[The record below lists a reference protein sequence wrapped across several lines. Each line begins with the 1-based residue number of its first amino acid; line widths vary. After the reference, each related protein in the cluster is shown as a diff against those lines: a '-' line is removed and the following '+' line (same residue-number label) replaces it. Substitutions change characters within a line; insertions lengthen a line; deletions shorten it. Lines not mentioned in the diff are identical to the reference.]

1 MRSCE
6 FIGTCMIIFSF
17 LGHSWRIMDQMIFF
31 WIRNSGKDFGLS
43 AKTIQSLR
51 CLILYVVGHTMPKPC
66 KAIGTPS
73 VFLVHTH
80 ATVESQSPEIQKVM
94 GNHKRF
100 SGLKIEDRVLT
111 DPHCTSSEENQIEM
125 ILSRPPTQVSFLHKV
140 KIVHRDIKPFSQK

>member
-1 MRSCE
+1 
-6 FIGTCMIIFSF
+6 MIIFSF
-17 LGHSWRIMDQMIFF
+17 LGHSWLIMDQMIFF

-73 VFLVHTH
+73 FFLVHTH
-80 ATVESQSPEIQKVM
+80 ATVVSKSPEIKKVM

-125 ILSRPPTQVSFLHKV
+125 ILSPPTQVSFLHKV